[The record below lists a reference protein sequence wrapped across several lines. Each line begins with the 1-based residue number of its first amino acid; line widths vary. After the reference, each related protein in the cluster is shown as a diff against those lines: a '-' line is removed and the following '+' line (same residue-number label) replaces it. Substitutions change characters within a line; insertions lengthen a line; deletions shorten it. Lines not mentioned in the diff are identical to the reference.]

1 MNKSESP
8 LILAVDD
15 DDINLR
21 LIERILSAKEYNT
34 ITATSGE
41 EAFLTLKKITPD
53 LILLDVVMPEI
64 DGYEVC
70 SKLKEN
76 KKTSFIPVIFVTALE
91 EEQDKAKAFA
101 VGAADYLVKPIT
113 RDNLLEAVTKHLK
126 TKSQWNNFKKE
137 ISMWEMAQPLDFT
150 QFKDY
155 LANQIDISPAKK
167 KELSQVKVSEIYN
180 VVDRFNLSIRELVQ
194 YIVEF
199 SGMKYLP
206 TINPESIQLGKLPTP
221 FCQKNHVVPIQDSSG
236 RDIFVISNPFD
247 WELLDLLKSSLK
259 DQSYELAIANPS
271 SIASL
276 FIAES
281 LEKEKL
287 SLIAEPLESE
297 KPIIM
302 PVTEMPESKIAK
314 HPIITIAN
322 SILSSAVNERASDI
336 HLEPK
341 EDHTVIRFRI
351 DGDMKEMSSI
361 KKRTAAMLIS
371 RLKVLAGMDIA
382 EKRKPQDGAFSAV
395 IDNNTFN
402 LRLATTSTVRGESLI
417 IRLLNAYAKPKE
429 LPELGMTEE
438 QSETL
443 GQLINRNQ
451 GLILV
456 VGPTGSGKT
465 TTIYSLLHKI
475 DYHTR
480 SIVSVEDPVEYR
492 IPFIN
497 QEQVREKGKVTFETL
512 LKSVVRQDPDVLF
525 LGEIRDNY
533 SATTAMNFAS
543 TGHLSI
549 TSLHTTNATTAI
561 FRLER
566 LGVDRGTMAD
576 SFIGIVAQRLLK
588 RLCSYCKKIV
598 PISEE
603 EKKLLAPYTHEIPQ
617 KVARPVG
624 CPKCSRTGYYDREG
638 IYEIMGF
645 DPEICD
651 MVRAGVPISEI
662 RSFSRKRG
670 DFLISNH
677 AIQKL
682 NDFIFSPKD
691 VYEKVLV
698 EEVRLHEPAREA
710 IAPKAPMEEKKREE
724 KARILV
730 VEDDMDMRTLICR
743 YLENIGFAVTL
754 AEDGIDALLQLGK
767 GGYNLIISD
776 VNMPELDGFRLLE
789 MKNQK
794 GIETPVIFLTSRSSP
809 EDERR
814 GFELGASDYL
824 TKPIQKEKLLT
835 RVKNVIEK
843 QKNSSVRKVT
853 LR

>member
-1 MNKSESP
+1 MNKPESP
-8 LILAVDD
+8 LILTVDD
-15 DDINLR
+15 DQINLR
-21 LIERILSAKEYNT
+21 LIERMLSAKGYNV

-41 EAFLTLKKITPD
+41 DAFLTLKKTKPD
-53 LILLDVVMPEI
+53 LILLDVMMPEM
-64 DGYEVC
+64 DGYKVC
-70 SKLKEN
+70 SKLKEDD
-76 KKTSFIPVIFVTALE
+76 KTSFIPVIFVTALG

-101 VGAADYLVKPIT
+101 AGAADYLVKPIA
-113 RDNLLEAVTKHLK
+113 RDNLLNAVAKHLE

-137 ISMWEMAQPLDFT
+137 ISLWDIAQPMNFT

-155 LANQIDISPAKK
+155 LSNQINLSPDKK
-167 KELSQVKVSEIYN
+167 EELSQVKVSEIYAAAG
-180 VVDRFNLSIRELVQ
+180 RFNLSIRELVQ
-194 YIVEF
+194 YIIEF

-221 FCQKNHVVPIQDSSG
+221 FCQKNHVVPIKGSSG
-236 RDIFVISNPFD
+236 RDVFVISNPFD
-247 WELLDLLKSSLK
+247 WELLDLLRSSLK
-259 DQSYELAIANPS
+259 DQSYELAIANPNT
-271 SIASL
+271 IASL
-276 FIAES
+276 FFAES

-287 SLIAEPLESE
+287 SPIVDPLEAE

-302 PVTEMPESKIAK
+302 PVGEMPESKIAK

-322 SILSSAVNERASDI
+322 SILSSAVIERASDI

-341 EDHTVIRFRI
+341 EDHAIIRFRI

-361 KKRTAAMLIS
+361 KKRTGAMLIS

-382 EKRKPQDGAFSAV
+382 EKRKPQDGAFAAV

-429 LPELGMTEE
+429 LTELGTTEE

-443 GQLINRNQ
+443 VHLINRNQ
-451 GLILV
+451 GLIIV

-480 SIVSVEDPVEYR
+480 SIISVEDPVEYR

-588 RLCSYCKKIV
+588 RLCSYCREIV
-598 PISEE
+598 PISEME
-603 EKKLLAPYTHEIPQ
+603 RKMLSPYINEIPL
-617 KVARPVG
+617 KVAHPVG
-624 CPKCSRTGYYDREG
+624 CPKCNRTGYYGREG
-638 IYEIMGF
+638 IYEIMCF

-651 MVRAGVPISEI
+651 MVRAKVPVSEI

-682 NDFIFSPKD
+682 KDFIFSPKD
-691 VYEKVLV
+691 VYERVLV
-698 EEVRLHEPAREA
+698 EEVHLHEPTPEL
-710 IAPKAPMEEKKREE
+710 IGPKTQLEEKV
-724 KARILV
+724 RILV
-730 VEDDMDMRTLICR
+730 VEDDIDMRALIYR
-743 YLENIGFAVTL
+743 LLENTGYAVTL

-767 GGYNLIISD
+767 SDYDLIISD

-794 GIETPVIFLTSRSSP
+794 GIKTPVIFLTSRSSP
-809 EDERR
+809 EDEKR

-824 TKPIQKEKLLT
+824 TKPIQKDKLLT
-835 RVKNVIEK
+835 RVKNVVEK
-843 QKNSSVRKVT
+843 QKT
-853 LR
+853 C

>member
-15 DDINLR
+15 DQINLR
-21 LIERILSAKEYNT
+21 LVEKMLSAKDYNV
-34 ITATSGE
+34 ITSTSGE
-41 EAFLTLKKITPD
+41 DALLTLKKTKPD
-53 LILLDVVMPEI
+53 LILLDVMMPEM

-76 KKTSFIPVIFVTALE
+76 EKTSFIPVIFVTALG

-101 VGAADYLVKPIT
+101 VGAADYLVKPIA
-113 RDNLLEAVTKHLK
+113 RDNLLEAVAKHLE
-126 TKSQWNNFKKE
+126 TKSKWNNFKKE
-137 ISMWEMAQPLDFT
+137 ISLWDIAQPLDFT
-150 QFKDY
+150 QFKGY
-155 LANQIDISPAKK
+155 LANQIDLSSDKRE
-167 KELSQVKVSEIYN
+167 ELSQIRITEIYSAA
-180 VVDRFNLSIRELVQ
+180 DRFDLSTRELVQ

-206 TINPESIQLGKLPTP
+206 TINAESIQLGKLPTP
-221 FCQKNHVVPIQDSSG
+221 FCQKSHVVPIKDSSG
-236 RDIFVISNPFD
+236 RDVFVISNPFD

-271 SIASL
+271 TIASL

-281 LEKEKL
+281 LEKDKL
-287 SLIAEPLESE
+287 FPMVEPFEAE

-302 PVTEMPESKIAK
+302 PVAEMPESKIAK

-322 SILSSAVNERASDI
+322 SILSSAVIERASDI

-341 EDHTVIRFRI
+341 ENHTVIRFRI

-361 KKRTAAMLIS
+361 KKRTGSMLIS
-371 RLKVLAGMDIA
+371 RLKILGGMDIA
-382 EKRKPQDGAFSAV
+382 EKRKPQDGAFAAV

-402 LRLATTSTVRGESLI
+402 LRLATTSTVQGESLI

-429 LPELGMTEE
+429 LMELGTTEE

-443 GQLINRNQ
+443 IHLINRNQ
-451 GLILV
+451 GLILI

-480 SIVSVEDPVEYR
+480 SIISVEDPVEYR

-497 QEQVREKGKVTFETL
+497 QEQVREKGKVTFENL

-525 LGEIRDNY
+525 MGEIRDNY

-566 LGVDRGTMAD
+566 LEVDRGTMAD

-598 PISEE
+598 QISDEE
-603 EKKLLAPYTHEIPQ
+603 RKLLAPYTDEIPQ
-617 KVARPVG
+617 RVARPVG
-624 CPKCSRTGYYDREG
+624 CPKCSRTGYHEREG
-638 IYEIMGF
+638 IYEIICF
-645 DPEICD
+645 DPEIVD
-651 MVRAGVPISEI
+651 MVRSNVPISEI
-662 RSFSRKRG
+662 RSFCRARG

-677 AIQKL
+677 ALEKTKE
-682 NDFIFSPKD
+682 FIFSPRD

-698 EEVRLHEPAREA
+698 EEVALHKLTPDVT
-710 IAPKAPMEEKKREE
+710 APKAQMDEKKKEE

-730 VEDDMDMRTLICR
+730 AEDDIDMRTLVYR
-743 YLENIGFAVTL
+743 LLENMGYAVTL

-767 GGYNLIISD
+767 SEYDLIISD

-794 GIETPVIFLTSRSSP
+794 GIKTPVIFLTSRSSP
-809 EDERR
+809 EDEKR
-814 GFELGASDYL
+814 GFELGALDYL

-843 QKNSSVRKVT
+843 QKT
-853 LR
+853 C